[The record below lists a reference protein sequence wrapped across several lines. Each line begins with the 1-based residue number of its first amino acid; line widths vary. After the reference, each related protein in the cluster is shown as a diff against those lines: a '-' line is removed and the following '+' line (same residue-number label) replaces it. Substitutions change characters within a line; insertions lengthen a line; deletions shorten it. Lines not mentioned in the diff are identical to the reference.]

1 MNRIDRVFEEGNV
14 PPGRGVPYAP
24 LAWDPLFV
32 PGPIEL
38 NAAPLQFPGPPE
50 FAAEP
55 IYLEDCRELPRTF
68 NELRMAFGALR
79 EEVRSES
86 REILQHLH
94 SLQYS
99 IDHLVVV
106 AAGAQGIDLAGLIRD
121 DTAPGRAERGGPVLG
136 GNRRSPRPRF
146 GRGNG
151 R

>member
-68 NELRMAFGALR
+68 NELRTAFGALR
-79 EEVRSES
+79 EEVRLES
-86 REILQHLH
+86 QEILQRLH
-94 SLQYS
+94 SLHYS

-106 AAGAQGIDLAGLIRD
+106 AAGVQGINLVRD
-121 DTAPGRAERGGPVLG
+121 NTAPGRAERGGLVQG
-136 GNRRSPRPRF
+136 GNRCSPCPRF
-146 GRGNG
+146 SQGNG